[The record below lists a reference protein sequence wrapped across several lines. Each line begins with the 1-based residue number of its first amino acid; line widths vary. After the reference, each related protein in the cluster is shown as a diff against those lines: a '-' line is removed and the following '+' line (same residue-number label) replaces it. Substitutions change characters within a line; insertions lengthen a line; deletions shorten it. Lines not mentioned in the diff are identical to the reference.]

1 MKGSELFNINIKVV
15 DGKIYD
21 WFSYLFNNLIFSI
34 FLKEERDWE
43 LIDDLIVKWIKK
55 LNYIILEKGKN
66 FFRF

>member
-1 MKGSELFNINIKVV
+1 MKGLELFNINIKVV

-43 LIDDLIVKWIKK
+43 LIDDLVVKWIQK
-55 LNYIILEKGKN
+55 LNYILLEKGKN
-66 FFRF
+66 FFRS

>member
-34 FLKEERDWE
+34 FLKEERD
-43 LIDDLIVKWIKK
+43 
-55 LNYIILEKGKN
+55 
-66 FFRF
+66 